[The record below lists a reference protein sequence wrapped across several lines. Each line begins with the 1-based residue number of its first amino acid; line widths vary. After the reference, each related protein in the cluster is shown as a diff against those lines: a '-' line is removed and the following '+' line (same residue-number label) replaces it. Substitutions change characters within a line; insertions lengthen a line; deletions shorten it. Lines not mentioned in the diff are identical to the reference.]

1 MDPLSPA
8 PADVPKSKFLID
20 GSIENVQSSTF
31 GYLKR
36 HLLWVVAVLAITIAL
51 LALLISMHVLF
62 GAFYVMV
69 LFIPIGGYSWVKSRV
84 QHEFM
89 EQFAAAN
96 GYAYAPTG
104 PLDDLDGS
112 LFRIGHNRSVA
123 DFIVGTYATRPI
135 SLFTY
140 TYVTGSGKSQQTH
153 HHTVFELQFD
163 VVMPDILLESGGHF
177 FGESLFQN
185 LGGKETVKLE
195 GDFNKYF
202 SLYIPKGYET
212 EALEIFTPDVMQELM
227 DKAKGLSLEIVNGHC
242 FIYANGILG
251 TKQGLYTMYGLAEYF
266 DGKLG
271 PLLAQMKSSVEA
283 MEEIKK

>member
-8 PADVPKSKFLID
+8 PAENPLPSTPGSLDTPKSKFLID

-31 GYLKR
+31 SYLKR
-36 HLLWVVAVLAITIAL
+36 HLLWVVAVLATTIAL
-51 LALLISMHVLF
+51 LALLIFTHVLI
-62 GAFYVMV
+62 GALYVIV
-69 LFIPIGGYSWVKSRV
+69 LFIPIGGYRWVRTQV

-96 GYAYAPTG
+96 GYSYAPTG
-104 PLDDLDGS
+104 PLDNLDGS
-112 LFRIGHNRSVA
+112 LFNIGHNRSVA
-123 DFIVGTYATRPI
+123 NLIVGAYETRPI

-153 HHTVFELQFD
+153 YNTVFELQFN
-163 VVMPDILLESGGHF
+163 VVMPDILLENGGHF

-185 LGGKETVKLE
+185 LGGKETIKLE

-251 TKQGLYTMYGLAEYF
+251 TKQGLYSMYGLAEYF

-271 PLLAQMKSSVEA
+271 PCLRK
-283 MEEIKK
+283 